1 MSFALTVIVWFF
13 IIGWAS
19 FMLAMLVGFL
29 FSVTDD
35 RRHQYYAE
43 EGAWDDCDCW
53 GCTKNREA
61 EYEDD
66 DHWVCEVEP
75 DDPRTWNERR
85 MTAEGWGLCDTCGT
99 TYGLA
104 DAEDHCVTCGECN
117 DHCTCQRMSRDDWAE
132 MAGYVADLKSEQ
144 TREGRGWHD

>member
-85 MTAEGWGLCDTCGT
+85 M
-99 TYGLA
+99 
-104 DAEDHCVTCGECN
+104 
-117 DHCTCQRMSRDDWAE
+117 SREDWAE
-132 MAGYVADLKSEQ
+132 MAEYVADLKSEQ
-144 TREGRGWHD
+144 AREYKHWED